1 MPFFECFENNQRR
14 SWFTVL
20 QQVFFKFVEL
30 VVCSVNFMGYLQKP
44 WAFDGDVEVHFI
56 KAISFFYQTTKNY
69 IFTNQNEPWKN
80 WNFKETAVDKI
91 LHYFITICNIQAV
104 RDYKKFKCDS
114 LFQIYW
120 MFLFIILLGL
130 YH

>member
-1 MPFFECFENNQRR
+1 
-14 SWFTVL
+14 
-20 QQVFFKFVEL
+20 
-30 VVCSVNFMGYLQKP
+30 MGYLQKP

-56 KAISFFYQTTKNY
+56 KAIISPTMK
-69 IFTNQNEPWKN
+69 KL
-80 WNFKETAVDKI
+80 NFKETAVDKI

-104 RDYKKFKCDS
+104 RDYKKFKYDS